1 MPFVSMNS
9 MMVVGMDADT
19 DDDDDDDDAANM
31 FMRPAPWGATIVL
44 AFLKLRSC
52 LFTDG
57 RWLSSCMTMLLVVY

>member
-31 FMRPAPWGATIVL
+31 FMRPAPWGATIV
-44 AFLKLRSC
+44 
-52 LFTDG
+52 
-57 RWLSSCMTMLLVVY
+57 